1 MEKLYEDKR
10 DCCGCGACEAACPR
24 GAITM
29 RADEEGFLYPA
40 VDAGKC
46 VDCGLCG
53 RVCPLK
59 HAEELK
65 AEREPRCFAAI
76 HKSDEV
82 LMRSTSGGA
91 FTAISDVIL
100 ARGGAVCGVDFDEK
114 LRAVHRV
121 SDTAAGR
128 DRMRV
133 SKYVQS
139 DMRGIFRAV
148 REECE
153 KRPVMFSGTPCQCAA
168 LLSYLAKA
176 GKSLR
181 L

>member
-29 RADEEGFLYPA
+29 RADEEGFLYPD

-76 HKSDEV
+76 HKSEEV

-121 SDTAAGR
+121 SDTAEGR

-148 REECE
+148 RE
-153 KRPVMFSGTPCQCAA
+153 K
-168 LLSYLAKA
+168 
-176 GKSLR
+176 
-181 L
+181 

>member
-10 DCCGCGACEAACPR
+10 DCCGCGACEAACSR

-76 HKSDEV
+76 HKSEEV
-82 LMRSTSGGA
+82 LKACRRAESG
-91 FTAISDVIL
+91 
-100 ARGGAVCGVDFDEK
+100 AR
-114 LRAVHRV
+114 
-121 SDTAAGR
+121 
-128 DRMRV
+128 
-133 SKYVQS
+133 
-139 DMRGIFRAV
+139 
-148 REECE
+148 
-153 KRPVMFSGTPCQCAA
+153 AA
-168 LLSYLAKA
+168 LL
-176 GKSLR
+176 R
-181 L
+181 RDT